1 VDAEVRPYQN
11 RCFSRNL
18 RNAIAP
24 VLWRGIDREFWQLVS
39 TQVREGSEVNAI
51 AKPKPEEL
59 IRKAFA
65 RFTDEEIIPKAR
77 EMDEAEQFPR
87 WMFEKI
93 AKTGAYGIRY
103 PPSVGGASGNTTQFC
118 IMVEELAR
126 GSMSVAAFTAM
137 QCLMGTNF
145 LFEYGTPEQHERLLK
160 PAIRGEKVAS
170 FALTEAD
177 AATDLAGVKTTAR
190 QDADCWIINGSKT
203 WITNAPV
210 ADFYTVLCQTDKT
223 KGLRGL
229 NFFLI
234 ERGAPGLYVSKKFNK
249 LGTRATEISELAFS
263 DVRVPLENRL
273 GREGEGVSNLMRI
286 LAVIR
291 VMTAALSLGLARA
304 AFDHSK
310 RYAMERTQFGKKIG
324 SFQLVQQKIANM
336 ATEIWASN
344 LMVYRAA
351 EMVDR
356 KERALKEA
364 SMAKY
369 FVSEVA
375 CRAADEATRIFGA
388 YSYSMEYDIQR
399 FYRDC
404 RFLLFGGGTS
414 EILQTIISREC
425 GVA

>member
-1 VDAEVRPYQN
+1 M
-11 RCFSRNL
+11 
-18 RNAIAP
+18 NAIP
-24 VLWRGIDREFWQLVS
+24 
-39 TQVREGSEVNAI
+39 
-51 AKPKPEEL
+51 KPTPEEL
-59 IRKAFA
+59 IRKTFA
-65 RFTDEEIIPKAR
+65 RFTDEEIIPSAR
-77 EMDEAEQFPR
+77 DMDEAGEFPR
-87 WMFEKI
+87 WMFERI
-93 AKTGAYGIRY
+93 ARTGAFGIRY
-103 PPSVGGASGNTTQFC
+103 PRSVGGAGGTTTQFC

-145 LFEYGTPEQHERLLK
+145 LFEYGTPEHYERLFK

-190 QDADCWIINGSKT
+190 RDGDHWVINGSKT

-210 ADFYTVLCQTDKT
+210 ADFFTVLCQTDK
-223 KGLRGL
+223 KQGLKGL

-234 ERGAPGLYVSKKFNK
+234 ERGTPGLYISKKFDK

-263 DVRVPLENRL
+263 DVRIPEENRL
-273 GREGEGVSNLMRI
+273 GKEGQGVGNLMRI

-291 VMTAALSLGLARA
+291 TMTAALSLGLARS

-310 RYAMERTQFGKKIG
+310 RYAMERMQFGKKIG

-336 ATEIWASN
+336 ATEIWASH
-344 LMVYRAA
+344 LMTYKAA

-356 KERALKEA
+356 GERSLKEA

-369 FVSEVA
+369 FASETA
-375 CRAADEATRIFGA
+375 CKAADEATRIFGA
-388 YSYSMEYDIQR
+388 YSYSMEYDVQR
-399 FYRDC
+399 YYRDC

-425 GVA
+425 GVL

>member
-1 VDAEVRPYQN
+1 MK
-11 RCFSRNL
+11 
-18 RNAIAP
+18 
-24 VLWRGIDREFWQLVS
+24 
-39 TQVREGSEVNAI
+39 AI

-65 RFTDEEIIPKAR
+65 RFTDEEIVPKAR
-77 EMDEAEQFPR
+77 EMDEAEEFPR

-103 PPSVGGASGNTTQFC
+103 PPSVGGAGGTTKQFC

-126 GSMSVAAFTAM
+126 GSMSVAALTAM

-177 AATDLAGVKTTAR
+177 AATDLAGVKTTAK
-190 QDADCWIINGSKT
+190 QDGDCWVINGSKT

-210 ADFYTVLCQTDKT
+210 ADFFTVLCQTDKT

-234 ERGAPGLYVSKKFNK
+234 ERGTPGLYVSKKFDK

-263 DVRVPLENRL
+263 GVRLPLENRL
-273 GREGEGVSNLMRI
+273 GKEGQGVSNLIRI

-336 ATEIWASN
+336 ATDIWASN
-344 LMVYRAA
+344 LMVYSAA
-351 EMVDR
+351 EMIDR

-388 YSYSMEYDIQR
+388 YSYSMEYDVQR

>member
-1 VDAEVRPYQN
+1 M
-11 RCFSRNL
+11 
-18 RNAIAP
+18 
-24 VLWRGIDREFWQLVS
+24 
-39 TQVREGSEVNAI
+39 

-59 IRKAFA
+59 IRKSFA
-65 RFTDEEIIPKAR
+65 RFADEEIIPKAR
-77 EMDEAEQFPR
+77 EMDEAEEFPR
-87 WMFEKI
+87 WMFDKI

-103 PPSVGGASGNTTQFC
+103 PPAIGGAGGTTTQFC

-190 QDADCWIINGSKT
+190 QDQDSWVINGSKT

-210 ADFYTVLCQTDKT
+210 ADFFTVLCQTDKT

-229 NFFLI
+229 NFFLM
-234 ERGAPGLYVSKKFNK
+234 ERDTPGLYISKKFDK

-273 GREGEGVSNLMRI
+273 GRESEGVSNLMRI
-286 LAVIR
+286 LAIIR

-336 ATEIWASN
+336 ATDIWASN
-344 LMVYRAA
+344 LMVYKAA

-356 KERALKEA
+356 KEKALKEA

-369 FVSEVA
+369 FASEVA

-388 YSYSMEYDIQR
+388 YSYSMEYDVQR

>member
-1 VDAEVRPYQN
+1 LNE
-11 RCFSRNL
+11 
-18 RNAIAP
+18 I
-24 VLWRGIDREFWQLVS
+24 
-39 TQVREGSEVNAI
+39 
-51 AKPKPEEL
+51 PKPNPEDL
-59 IRKAFA
+59 IRKTFA
-65 RFTDEEIIPKAR
+65 RFAEHEIIPKAR
-77 EMDEAEQFPR
+77 EMDEADEFPR

-93 AKTGAYGIRY
+93 AKTGAFGIRY
-103 PPSVGGASGNTTQFC
+103 PKSIGGAGGNTTQFC
-118 IMVEELAR
+118 VMVEELAR

-145 LFEYGTPEQHERLLK
+145 LYEHGTPDQHEHLLK

-177 AATDLAGVKTTAR
+177 AATDLGGVKTTAKR
-190 QDADCWIINGSKT
+190 DGDHWVINGSKT

-210 ADFYTVLCQTDKT
+210 ADFFTVLCQTDKT
-223 KGLRGL
+223 KKLKGL
-229 NFFLI
+229 NFFLV
-234 ERGAPGLYVSKKFNK
+234 ERGTPGLYVSKKFDK
-249 LGTRATEISELAFS
+249 LGTRATEISELAFT
-263 DVRVPLENRL
+263 DVRIPLENRL
-273 GREGEGVSNLMRI
+273 GEDGRGVDNLMRI

-304 AFDHSK
+304 AYDHSR

-336 ATEIWASN
+336 ATEIWASQ
-344 LMVYRAA
+344 LMVYKAA
-351 EMVDR
+351 EMIDR
-356 KERALKEA
+356 GLSPLKEA

-369 FVSEVA
+369 FASEVA
-375 CRAADEATRIFGA
+375 CRASDEATRIFGA
-388 YSYSMEYDIQR
+388 YSYSMEYDVQR

>member
-1 VDAEVRPYQN
+1 
-11 RCFSRNL
+11 
-18 RNAIAP
+18 
-24 VLWRGIDREFWQLVS
+24 
-39 TQVREGSEVNAI
+39 VNAI
-51 AKPKPEEL
+51 RKPTPEEL
-59 IRKAFA
+59 IRKVFA
-65 RFTDEEIIPKAR
+65 RFTDEEVIPQAR
-77 EMDEAEQFPR
+77 EMDEAGVFPR

-103 PPSVGGASGNTTQFC
+103 PRSIGGAGGTTSQFC

-177 AATDLAGVKTTAR
+177 AATDLAGVKTIAR
-190 QDADCWIINGSKT
+190 QDGDSWIINGSKT

-210 ADFYTVLCQTDKT
+210 ADFFTVLCQTDRKQ
-223 KGLRGL
+223 GLKGL
-229 NFFLI
+229 NFFLV
-234 ERGAPGLYVSKKFNK
+234 ERDTPGLYVSKKFDK

-263 DVRVPLENRL
+263 DVRIPLENRL
-273 GREGEGVSNLMRI
+273 GKEGQGVGNLMRI

-291 VMTAALSLGLARA
+291 TMTAALSLGLARS
-304 AFDHSK
+304 AFDQSK
-310 RYAMERTQFGKKIG
+310 RYAMERMQFGKKIG
-324 SFQLVQQKIANM
+324 SFQLVQQKIANV
-336 ATEIWASN
+336 ATDIWASQ
-344 LMVYRAA
+344 LMTYKAA
-351 EMVDR
+351 ELVDSGA
-356 KERALKEA
+356 RALKEA

-369 FVSEVA
+369 FASETA
-375 CRAADEATRIFGA
+375 CKAADEATRIFGA
-388 YSYSMEYDIQR
+388 YSYSMEYDVQR
-399 FYRDC
+399 YYRDC

-425 GVA
+425 GVF

>member
-1 VDAEVRPYQN
+1 V
-11 RCFSRNL
+11 S
-18 RNAIAP
+18 AIP
-24 VLWRGIDREFWQLVS
+24 
-39 TQVREGSEVNAI
+39 
-51 AKPKPEEL
+51 KPKPEEL
-59 IRKAFA
+59 LRKTFA
-65 RFTDEEIIPKAR
+65 RFTDEEIIPVAR
-77 EMDEAEQFPR
+77 EMDEQEKFPR

-103 PPSVGGASGNTTQFC
+103 PRSVGGANGNTTQFC

-145 LFEYGTPEQHERLLK
+145 LFQYGTAEHHERLLK

-177 AATDLAGVKTTAR
+177 AATDLGGIKTTAI
-190 QDADCWIINGSKT
+190 QDGESWVINGSKT

-210 ADFYTVLCQTDKT
+210 ADFFTVLCQTDKA
-223 KGLRGL
+223 KKLRGM

-234 ERGAPGLYVSKKFNK
+234 ERGTPGLYVSKKFQK

-273 GREGEGVSNLMRI
+273 GKEGQGLGNLLRI
-286 LAVIR
+286 LSVIR
-291 VMTAALSLGLARA
+291 AMTAALSLGLARA
-304 AFDHSK
+304 AFEHSR
-310 RYAMERTQFGKKIG
+310 RYTLERAQFGKKIA
-324 SFQLVQQKIANM
+324 SYQLIQQKIANM
-336 ATEIWASN
+336 ATEIWASH
-344 LMVYRAA
+344 LMTYKTT
-351 EMVDR
+351 EMIDSG
-356 KERALKEA
+356 ERALKEA

-369 FVSEVA
+369 FASEVA
-375 CRAADEATRIFGA
+375 CRATDEATRIFGA
-388 YSYSMEYDIQR
+388 YSYSMEYDVQR

-425 GVA
+425 GVF